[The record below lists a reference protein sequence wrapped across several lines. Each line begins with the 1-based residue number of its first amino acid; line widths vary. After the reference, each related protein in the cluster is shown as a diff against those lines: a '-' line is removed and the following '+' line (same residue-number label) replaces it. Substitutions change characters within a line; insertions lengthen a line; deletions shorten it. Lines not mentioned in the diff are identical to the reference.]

1 VQPSAPSAPVVAIGG
16 SVGALPAFTEL
27 LAHVPGDTGM
37 AFVFLQHLD
46 PRRDS
51 LLVELLRAPS
61 RMPVREV
68 EDAMSLEPNEVYVIP
83 SAHDAA
89 YLDGC
94 FKLGPRR
101 VPAAPSVLIDGFMQS
116 LALANGSRAVGVVLS
131 GNGRDGVEGLTAIR
145 RAGGVTFCQ
154 RPATA
159 RSDAMPRAA
168 MAAGVVDF
176 VLDPEEIAL
185 ELVRVAKSVAG
196 DESSPTQA
204 SVAEQTDL
212 DRLFALVRA
221 ATGVD
226 FADYKRATV
235 RRRIERRM
243 RSTERLRLS
252 SYVEHARADP
262 REVAALHADL
272 LIGVTSFFRDTR
284 AFAALKRTVLP
295 ALVQSGADQRALRI
309 WVAGCATGQEPY
321 SIAMC
326 LLECLDKRTPEKAIQ
341 IFATDVR
348 EAAIAQARAGVYP
361 ESIGLEMSSERLRR
375 FFVKHADGYQI
386 SHSVRDLCIFARH
399 DVICDP
405 AFSNLDLI
413 TCRNLLIYLGPEVQK
428 RVLSKFR
435 QALRPEGML
444 LLGGSES
451 VSSQSP
457 LFERLDHQ
465 DRLYKP
471 RVLLPGL
478 GARPEVAVFASPR
491 PLASS
496 MMPGMGYDACKE
508 ADRVLLGRFVSAAI
522 LVDSQL
528 QVIQFRGRTGPFM
541 GPLSGAASLNVL
553 KLVEEALLPA
563 VRYGIASVQRTKRT
577 YRRQGFVVQ
586 LQGVSRELDLEIL
599 PLRAPQS
606 SDLNCLIVFGDA
618 PRVRD
623 GGSKSATSKGV
634 SGRLLAQMRE
644 ELAMTRDHL
653 QASLTEQESM
663 NEALRSTLEE
673 LQSTNE
679 ELQVT
684 NEELETGKE
693 ELQSA
698 NEELMTAS
706 DAVQMRNAE
715 LTQLIHDHVNLV
727 AATNLAAVLF
737 GCDLHLRRVTPV
749 AANWL
754 QLGATDIGRPFDEL
768 PISLQG
774 CDLAKLLAAANNG
787 LAPHNV
793 EAYDS
798 AGRHYTLAFR
808 PYRSIDDRADGVV
821 MTISDITPL
830 RAAEEALTRAEQRI
844 SALEASAAAA
854 KVSN

>member
-1 VQPSAPSAPVVAIGG
+1 VVAIGG

-68 EDAMSLEPNEVYVIP
+68 LDEMSLEPNEVYVVP
-83 SAHDAA
+83 SAHDAE
-89 YLDGC
+89 YLDGR
-94 FKLGPRR
+94 FKLAPRR
-101 VPAAPSVLIDGFMQS
+101 VAAAPSVLIDGFMQS
-116 LALANGSRAVGVVLS
+116 LALANGSRVVGVVLS
-131 GNGRDGVEGLTAIR
+131 GNGRDGVEGLAAIR
-145 RAGGVTFCQ
+145 RVGGVTFCQ

-176 VLDPEEIAL
+176 VLDPAEIAL
-185 ELVRVAKSVAG
+185 ELVRVASCLAD
-196 DESSPTQA
+196 DEARPTQLSA
-204 SVAEQTDL
+204 AEQTDL
-212 DRLFALVRA
+212 ERLLVLVRT

-235 RRRIERRM
+235 WRRIERRM
-243 RSTERLRLS
+243 RSTERLQLS
-252 SYVEHARADP
+252 GYLEHARADP

-295 ALVQSGADQRALRI
+295 ALAQSDADQRALRI
-309 WVAGCATGQEPY
+309 WVAGCASGQEPY
-321 SIAMC
+321 SIAIRA
-326 LLECLDKRTPEKAIQ
+326 LECLEERAPEKVIQ

-348 EAAIAQARAGVYP
+348 EAAIAQARAGLYP
-361 ESIGLEMSSERLRR
+361 ESIKLEMSSERLRR
-375 FFVKHADGYQI
+375 FFVKHNDGYQI
-386 SHSVRDLCIFARH
+386 SRSVRDLCVFARH
-399 DVICDP
+399 DVLCDP

-413 TCRNLLIYLGPEVQK
+413 TCRNLLIYLGPEAQK
-428 RVLSKFR
+428 RVLSRFR

-465 DRLYKP
+465 ERLYKP
-471 RVLLPGL
+471 RVLPPEL
-478 GARPEVAVFASPR
+478 GARPEVAVLASPR
-491 PLASS
+491 PMAGSACML
-496 MMPGMGYDACKE
+496 PGMGYDACKE

-541 GPLSGAASLNVL
+541 GPLSGAASLNIL

-563 VRYGIASVQRTKRT
+563 VRYGLASVQRTKRT

-623 GGSKSATSKGV
+623 GERSKSGTSKGIG
-634 SGRLLAQMRE
+634 GRLLAQLRE

-653 QASLTEQESM
+653 QASLAEQEST
-663 NEALRSTLEE
+663 NESLRATLEE

-693 ELQSA
+693 ELQST
-698 NEELMTAS
+698 NEQLIAAS
-706 DAVQMRNAE
+706 DEVQMRNAE
-715 LTQLIHDHVNLV
+715 LSQLIHDQVNLV
-727 AATNLAAVLF
+727 TAANLAAVLF
-737 GCDLHLRRVTPV
+737 GADLHLRRVTPV
-749 AANWL
+749 AASWL
-754 QLGATDIGRPFDEL
+754 CLAATDIGRPFNQL
-768 PISLQG
+768 PIILQG
-774 CDLAKLLAAANNG
+774 CDLAKLLAAASDG
-787 LAPHNV
+787 LAPHDV
-793 EAYDS
+793 EAHDG
-798 AGRHYTLAFR
+798 AGRRYSLAFR

-821 MTISDITPL
+821 MTISDVTPL
-830 RAAEEALTRAEQRI
+830 RAAENALTHAEQRI